1 MTRCFPSS
9 HTSPV
14 FATVG
19 FASSASTSKSSSVI
33 FLSCTELKSCSISGG
48 SKPVMPTSK
57 SESSRSLIRSASS
70 SLFHSPVILLRAT
83 LSAFSL
89 VLSISTTIHSTSV
102 YPRSARTVALWCPPI
117 MVMSE
122 LMMIGSTYPNSLMEF
137 LIFSYSL
144 SPGFNFFLGL

>member
-57 SESSRSLIRSASS
+57 SESSRSLIRSARS
-70 SLFHSPVILLRAT
+70 SLFHSPVILLSAT

>member
-48 SKPVMPTSK
+48 SKPVMLTSK
-57 SESSRSLIRSASS
+57 SESSRSLIRSARS

-117 MVMSE
+117 IVMSE